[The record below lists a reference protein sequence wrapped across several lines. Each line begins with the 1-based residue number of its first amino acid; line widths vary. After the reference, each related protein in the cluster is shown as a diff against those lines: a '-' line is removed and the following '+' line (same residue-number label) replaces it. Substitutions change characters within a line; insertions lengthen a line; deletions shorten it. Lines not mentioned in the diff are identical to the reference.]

1 MHIHLLGICGT
12 GMAALAGILKEQG
25 HRVSGSDEHA
35 YPPMSTYLAG
45 LGIVVQNGYAP
56 ENLAPR
62 PDLAVVGKPAASSGN
77 RIARGRRWDLRV
89 PLLSPQVISG
99 SATLKQHDRDA
110 AAVDHAVRQPRHIA
124 DPIPASHAAGG
135 RTTGQLAR
143 RNHPCISKQA

>member
-45 LGIVVQNGYAP
+45 LGIAVQNGYAP

-62 PDLAVVGKPAASSGN
+62 PDLAVVGN
-77 RIARGRRWDLRV
+77 VIRRDNPEAQALLR
-89 PLLSPQVISG
+89 
-99 SATLKQHDRDA
+99 ATS
-110 AAVDHAVRQPRHIA
+110 
-124 DPIPASHAAGG
+124 PAS
-135 RTTGQLAR
+135 LCR
-143 RNHPCISKQA
+143 RP